1 MELSLKLKVLLW
13 EKKAS
18 KNEIETGVASWYGP
32 NFHGKLTANGE
43 IYDMDGMT
51 AAHRTLPFGS
61 EVVVENLDNGKKLVS
76 VSMIGV
82 LSQKIE

>member
-1 MELSLKLKVLLW
+1 MKLKQGLR
-13 EKKAS
+13 AS
-18 KNEIETGVASWYGP
+18 

-61 EVVVENLDNGKKLVS
+61 GVVVENLDNGKKLVS
-76 VSMIGV
+76 VSTIGV
-82 LSQKIE
+82 LSQKIG